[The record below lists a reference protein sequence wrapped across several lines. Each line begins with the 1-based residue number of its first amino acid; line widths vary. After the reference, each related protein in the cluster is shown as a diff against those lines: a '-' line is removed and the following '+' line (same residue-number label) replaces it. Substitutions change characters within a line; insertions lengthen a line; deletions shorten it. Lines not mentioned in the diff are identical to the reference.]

1 MPVPDRPAEQA
12 RSGPDRGPAAWPRSR
27 PPARARRWR
36 RSCDRQR
43 TPRRRTRRHSPW
55 WRCESNREC
64 SAMAD
69 HEATRNPFTMLSARQ
84 VYDNPWIT
92 VVEHQVLSPR
102 GRPGIYGVVKF
113 KNQAVGVIPYEGGK
127 LWLVGQYRVPL
138 GAYSWEIPE
147 GGSPHGEDPVEGA
160 RRELREETGLEA
172 QTLEPIVEMHLSNSV
187 SDEWGVVYLARGI
200 TAGAAEPEHTE

>member
-1 MPVPDRPAEQA
+1 MAEH
-12 RSGPDRGPAAWPRSR
+12 D
-27 PPARARRWR
+27 
-36 RSCDRQR
+36 
-43 TPRRRTRRHSPW
+43 
-55 WRCESNREC
+55 E
-64 SAMAD
+64 
-69 HEATRNPFTMLSARQ
+69 TRNPFTMLSARQ

-113 KNQAVGVIPYEGGK
+113 KNQAVGVIPYDGGK
-127 LWLVGQYRVPL
+127 IWLVGQYRVPL

-172 QTLEPIVEMHLSNSV
+172 RTLEPIVEMHLSNSV

-200 TAGAAEPEHTE
+200 TAGPAQPEHTEELAIRVLPLDEAYRMVCAAEITDSLSVAGILRLVLLEREGKLG